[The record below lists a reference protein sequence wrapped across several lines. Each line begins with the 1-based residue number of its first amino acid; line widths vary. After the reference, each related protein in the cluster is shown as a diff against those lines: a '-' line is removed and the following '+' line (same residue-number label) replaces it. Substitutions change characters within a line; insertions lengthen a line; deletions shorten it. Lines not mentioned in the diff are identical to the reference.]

1 MKRFNH
7 FIKAIG
13 LELLKN
19 KFFAASYFTYWL
31 RPKNASNYT
40 MQLTG
45 IHGGGKWLTYNLQF
59 YSKDLS
65 KRNTILRYKLQNYIR
80 IIIPR
85 PLLFFLYGIQNQKVC

>member
-45 IHGGGKWLTYNLQF
+45 MYGGGAN
-59 YSKDLS
+59 D
-65 KRNTILRYKLQNYIR
+65 
-80 IIIPR
+80 
-85 PLLFFLYGIQNQKVC
+85 